1 MRSDPQR
8 WLRWALSIALLAPQP
23 VWAQSGARGA
33 LRPPQGRQQ
42 EKNIYLRFVG
52 RSWDDVLKSVAQQAD
67 KQVVMPE
74 VPTGRLNRY
83 DHAAHSLDDALRILN
98 HELENTGYQI
108 ISKGEYLLVLKDD
121 RFRAEYARPVVERRP
136 AERPPREMPEAESPE
151 HAWKQAGPRDSRTSE
166 PQWTG
171 GSLPADLPHAAD
183 AFAEYQEEQFDA
195 PLLTPRSRQPIQ
207 QAGGQATLAL
217 HDPSEVES
225 SPPGTSSGPA
235 RTGSPAQVP
244 QSAPKPKQ
252 RQAIVVEPEHA
263 DSVEISRQLY
273 KAYGQHARLIQEGP
287 LGLPAFAVKL
297 PKKDDQPAREFVV
310 AIDQE
315 NNQLVLVAEKQEEA
329 ELLEVIEKLDAA
341 HRRRPREATRLVVAN
356 PEVHR
361 AATEQLPAILAQ
373 VTENQQAGE
382 RNGSGNQAA
391 DMDLADQP
399 AQNGQAPRQPAAD
412 RPDGEEVPRDL
423 NSILDRL
430 RGDVSIEALN
440 ELGLLIFR
448 GNERDVEGVMEIV
461 RAIEQLSAGTTPEIH
476 IRHLDNVNSEAL
488 ATLLNS
494 VYESVQN
501 IDRRA
506 SRANR
511 RVNIIPIV
519 QPNSLLIIA
528 PTQELESV
536 LELIEELDQPLHP
549 GQQVKIFRLKN
560 TTSASAV
567 ALLREF
573 YEDRGGLGTRIRV
586 TSDARTNTLVVQAS
600 PKDLQEIAVVIRDI
614 DKDESHAVSRLQLFP
629 LKNAVAEEMA
639 EFINTALEEALNP
652 RVSTQIG
659 VQQQQPGLNEPKSF
673 VLEFLAGS
681 GSQRE
686 LMRSGV
692 LADIRVSADP
702 RSNSL
707 AVIAPERSMPL
718 FAALIEALDQ
728 PSEAVAEVKVFTLT
742 HADAGSSL
750 TLLQQLFDQTAT
762 TTSAP
767 VGLNLAGAMDTGST
781 LLPIRF
787 SVDVRS
793 NSILAIGG
801 ADALTVVEAILLRLD
816 SEAPRK
822 RKNTVLRLK
831 NSPAIEVANAIN
843 QFLTSQRE
851 LSIIDPLLISS
862 VEQLDREVI
871 VVPEVVS
878 NNLLISATPEYYAE
892 VLRIAEEL
900 DAAPA
905 QVIIQALLVEVQL
918 DNLDEFGIE
927 LGFQDS
933 VLFNRSFID
942 NIQTVTNTVTNQNIQ
957 TTTQQII
964 SSEANPGFLFNNP
977 NNPILGN
984 NVGAPGANPSAVGA
998 QGLGNFGLGRVNGD
1012 LGYGGLVLSASSESV
1027 SVLVRALAQQRNVQ
1041 VLSRPQIRTVD
1052 SQQAQIQVGQRV
1064 PIINGVNINQL
1075 GLVNPNIEY
1084 DEAGIILSVTPRI
1097 NPDGQ
1102 IVMEVVAE
1110 RSSYRADGVPIFT
1123 DAQTGNVISSPI
1135 KDISVARATVG
1146 VSDGQTIVLGGMI
1159 SKADTGFTRKVPF
1172 LGDIPVVGR
1181 LFRYDQSTSART
1193 ELLIFLTPRVLR
1205 HDCDNELIK
1214 EIEAGRMHFFHEE
1227 AEALHGPLFSVPVG
1241 QEFLD
1246 MPFSDPSKAQFLED
1260 ELNLQTMP
1268 LPYQYEGDASGRQSL
1283 VPLSPP
1289 SLPDEDNI
1297 PRTVVPDGSL
1307 KPMSH
1312 QVPDK
1317 SGGDNVPRT
1326 GNPAAPENAK
1336 SKQRS
1341 RTSRVFR

>member
-1 MRSDPQR
+1 MRSDSQR
-8 WLRWALSIALLAPQP
+8 WLRWALSIALLAPQTA
-23 VWAQSGARGA
+23 WAQSGARGA

-42 EKNIYLRFVG
+42 EKNIYLRFVS

-74 VPTGRLNRY
+74 VPAGRFNRY
-83 DHAAHSLDDALRILN
+83 DHAPHSLDEALRVLN

-108 ISKGEYLLVLKDD
+108 LSKGEYLLVLKDD
-121 RFRAEYARPVVERRP
+121 RFRTEYARPVVDRRP
-136 AERPPREMPEAESPE
+136 AERSSEETPATDDSAAD
-151 HAWKQAGPRDSRTSE
+151 AWKQAGLRNSRSAGS
-166 PQWTG
+166 PWQG
-171 GSLPADLPHAAD
+171 GSVPAELPHGAD
-183 AFAEYQEEQFDA
+183 AYADYQEEQFDA
-195 PLLTPRSRQPIQ
+195 PLLAPRSRPPIQ
-207 QAGGQATLAL
+207 QAGGQGALAL
-217 HDPSEVES
+217 NEPWEVES
-225 SPPGTSSGPA
+225 LPAGSPAPPA
-235 RTGSPAQVP
+235 RTGNPTPAP

-263 DSVEISRQLY
+263 NSVEISRQLY
-273 KAYGQHARLIQEGP
+273 KAYGQHAKLIQEGP

-297 PKKDDQPAREFVV
+297 PKTEDQPAREFVI

-315 NNQLVLVAEKQEEA
+315 HNQLVLVAEKQEEA
-329 ELLEVIEKLDAA
+329 ALLEVIEKLDEA
-341 HRRRPREATRLVVAN
+341 HRRGQRETTRLVAAK

-361 AATEQLPAILAQ
+361 AATEQLPVILAQ
-373 VTENQQAGE
+373 VTENQRAGE
-382 RNGSGNQAA
+382 RNGNQPG

-399 AQNGQAPRQPAAD
+399 AENGQAPGQPAAD
-412 RPDGEEVPRDL
+412 SPAGEEIPRDL

-440 ELGLLIFR
+440 DLGLLIFR

-494 VYESVQN
+494 VYESIQN

-506 SRANR
+506 TRTNR

-519 QPNSLLIIA
+519 QPNSLLIIS

-586 TSDARTNTLVVQAS
+586 TSDARTNTLVVQAT

-629 LKNAVAEEMA
+629 LRNAVAEELA

-692 LADIRVSADP
+692 LADVRISADP

-718 FAALIEALDQ
+718 FAALIESLDQ
-728 PSEAVAEVKVFTLT
+728 PSDAVAEVKVFTLT

-767 VGLNLAGAMDTGST
+767 IGLNLAGAMDTGST

-831 NSPAIEVANAIN
+831 NSPATDVANAIN

-933 VLFNRSFID
+933 LLFNRSFID

-957 TTTQQII
+957 TTTQEII
-964 SSEANPGFLFNNP
+964 SSEGNPGFLFNTP
-977 NNPILGN
+977 TLGN
-984 NVGAPGANPSAVGA
+984 NVGAPGANPSAVGT
-998 QGLGNFGLGRVNGD
+998 QGLGSFGLGRVNGD

-1110 RSSYRADGVPIFT
+1110 RSAYRADGVPIFT

-1241 QEFLD
+1241 QEFID

-1260 ELNLQTMP
+1260 ELDLQTMP

-1289 SLPDEDNI
+1289 SLPNEDDI
-1297 PRTVVPDGSL
+1297 PRTVVPDDSL

-1312 QVPDK
+1312 QVPNK
-1317 SGGDNVPRT
+1317 SGGEAVTRT
-1326 GNPAAPENAK
+1326 GKAPTGDNN
-1336 SKQRS
+1336 SKPRS